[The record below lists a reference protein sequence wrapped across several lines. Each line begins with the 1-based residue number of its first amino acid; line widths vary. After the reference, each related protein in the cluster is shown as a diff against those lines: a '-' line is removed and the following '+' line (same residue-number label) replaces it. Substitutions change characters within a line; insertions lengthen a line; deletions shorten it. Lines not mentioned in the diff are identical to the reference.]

1 MTSKLANRTKEL
13 AFFKRMVLGE
23 VSERILLVEAQSG
36 YGKTG
41 LMGRFLTECPENAKA
56 IDIDLKD
63 ALESG
68 ILYVF
73 QRSQKLLG
81 KAYFREFDQVVAQY
95 QPSTGDITIRGNQ
108 IQGDGNQIQVILQG
122 VGSVEERQERLD
134 RLQEAFFED
143 LEQYPLPI
151 VFILDTFNG
160 ASPELQKRIAGSFLV
175 DVGDCPKLRAVVA
188 GSQVPQPSLSWQRH
202 HHLFPLGP
210 ILECDAWYTYAKA
223 SGFRFDRSQIDVMVA
238 GCCGV
243 PSDIV
248 KFFKLA
254 ERGLNQS

>member
-13 AFFKRMVLGE
+13 AFFKQMVLGE

-41 LMGRFLTECPENAKA
+41 LMGRFLTECPENARA

-63 ALESG
+63 VMESG
-68 ILYVF
+68 ILYVSR
-73 QRSQKLLG
+73 RSRKLLG
-81 KAYFREFDQVVAQY
+81 KEYFKKFDQVVAQY
-95 QPSTGDITIRGNQ
+95 QPRTGDIKIQGNQ
-108 IQGDGNQIQVILQG
+108 IQGDGNQIKVVLEG
-122 VGSVEERQERLD
+122 VQSPEERKERLD

-143 LEQYPLPI
+143 LGQYPLPI

-160 ASPELQKRIAGSFLV
+160 ASKDLRSWIEGSFLV

>member
-56 IDIDLKD
+56 IDVDLKD

-68 ILYVF
+68 ILYIF
-73 QRSQKLLG
+73 SRARKLLT
-81 KAYFREFDQVVAQY
+81 KEYFKGFDQVVAQY
-95 QPSTGDITIRGNQ
+95 QPRTGDITIQGNR
-108 IQGDGNQIQVILQG
+108 IQGDGNQIKVVLEG
-122 VGSVEERQERLD
+122 VRSPEERQERLD

-160 ASPELQKRIAGSFLV
+160 ASEELQKRIAGSFLV
-175 DVGDCPKLRAVVA
+175 DVGDCSKLRAVVA
-188 GSQVPQPSLSWQRH
+188 GSKVPQPSLSWQRH

-210 ILECDAWYTYAKA
+210 IKEVDAWYVYADA
-223 SGFRFDRSQIDVMVA
+223 AGFRFDRSQIDVMVA

-254 ERGLNQS
+254 ESGLNQS